1 MKAAFAFLFVFVL
14 AVMVSELRAQPAAP
28 GHGVLPPTTQDLQQ
42 KLDAKQYPDVLSES
56 QKMLSLKGAAA
67 KDIDRYEV
75 LLLRAEAQ
83 MQLKQQSTAIA
94 SYQQATKE
102 TSDPSKAGV
111 AKAMMTL
118 VQRSRALMYTPKAGS
133 DPTKTI
139 APLNLLDPT
148 DRKAALAALF
158 DEEWTPTQAKIDAFK
173 KQGATSLPPI
183 LQAAELAGEMRG
195 LEIAAT
201 GKDEKTSTA
210 LSDLTENASK
220 LMNDYL
226 ERSTR
231 DVDNID
237 RQANYP
243 VDTSTYQTSRRGLTS
258 PQINDLKMIISN
270 CQKLT
275 LAAQQVAASAGAGGS
290 EFRAISEKS
299 SDLGKRANDVLT
311 ADYSQ
316 SLDNTN
322 NNNVIHGG
330 TPMTPA
336 RPYGR

>member
-1 MKAAFAFLFVFVL
+1 M
-14 AVMVSELRAQPAAP
+14 
-28 GHGVLPPTTQDLQQ
+28 LPPHALGPFGNV
-42 KLDAKQYPDVLSES
+42 LDAKQYPEVLAES
-56 QKMLSLKGAAA
+56 QRMLALKGPAA
-67 KDIDRYEV
+67 KDVDRYEV
-75 LLLRAEAQ
+75 PDKPAAEGADAAS
-83 MQLKQQSTAIA
+83 KQQSTAIA

-102 TSDPSKAGV
+102 TADPSKAGV

-118 VQRSRALMYTPKAGS
+118 VQKSRAFMYTPKAGS

-158 DEEWTPTQAKIDAFK
+158 NEEWTPTQAKIDAFK
-173 KQGATSLPPI
+173 KQGTTSLTPI
-183 LQAAELAGEMRG
+183 LQAADLAGEMRG

-201 GKDEKTSTA
+201 GKDEKTSNA

-220 LMNDYL
+220 LMKDYL
-226 ERSTR
+226 ERSSR

-243 VDTSTYQTSRRGLTS
+243 VDTNTYQTTRRGLTS
-258 PQINDLKMIISN
+258 PQINDLKLIISN

-275 LAAQQVAASAGAGGS
+275 LAAQQVASSAGAGGS

-311 ADYSQ
+311 ADYSL

-322 NNNVIHGG
+322 NNNNVIRGG
-330 TPMTPA
+330 TTDDGHRA
-336 RPYGR
+336 AIDR